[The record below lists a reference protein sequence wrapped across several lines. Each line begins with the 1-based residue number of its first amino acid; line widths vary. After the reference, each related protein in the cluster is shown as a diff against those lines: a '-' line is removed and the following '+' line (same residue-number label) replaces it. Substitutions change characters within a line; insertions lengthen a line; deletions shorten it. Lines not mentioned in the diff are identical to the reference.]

1 MNPAVAR
8 PLPVR
13 RTRRLANGLLVV
25 TLAGVLV
32 VAWGAASRV
41 AATVAS
47 GTSVPEAVRTV
58 MTASPDAEDGMV
70 GSRGLSVFDDA
81 PAVSRLDADLL
92 AALRSAASD
101 AAAEG
106 VRVPV
111 NSGWRSARL
120 QQQLLDDAVDQ
131 YGSREEA
138 ARWVA
143 TPDTSAHVTGDA
155 VDVGGWEAT
164 AWLSR
169 HGAAY
174 GLCQTYANE
183 SWHFE
188 LRSRAPEEGCPAP
201 FPDPTFDPRLQ

>member
-1 MNPAVAR
+1 MNSAAR
-8 PLPVR
+8 PLPAR
-13 RTRRLANGLLVV
+13 RVRRLAAGFLVLV
-25 TLAGVLV
+25 LAGLLV

-47 GTSVPEAVRTV
+47 GTSIPEAVRAV

-70 GSRGLSVFDDA
+70 GSRGLSVFDDV
-81 PAVSRLDADLL
+81 PAVSRLDAELL
-92 AALRSAASD
+92 SALRSAASD
-101 AAAEG
+101 AAADG
-106 VRVPV
+106 VSFTV
-111 NSGWRSARL
+111 NSGWRSERL
-120 QQQLLDDAVDQ
+120 QQRLLDDAVAQ

-143 TPDTSAHVTGDA
+143 TPETSAHVTGDA
-155 VDVGGWEAT
+155 VDLGGWEAT
-164 AWLSR
+164 AWLAR

-188 LRSRAPEEGCPAP
+188 WRSRAPEEDCPAP
-201 FPDPTFDPRLQ
+201 FPDPTHDPRLQ